1 MCILFQHLY
10 RCKCVVPPGD
20 VAYQWC
26 SHNPLHHRITDREW
40 CPEKY
45 RVERIMLNECD
56 RCVQR
61 GNEQK
66 SEFQDESES
75 IKSESGKPER

>member
-26 SHNPLHHRITDREW
+26 SHNPLHHRFTDREW

-45 RVERIMLNECD
+45 QVERIMLSECD
-56 RCVQR
+56 

-66 SEFQDESES
+66 SECQNDNESMKLETR
-75 IKSESGKPER
+75 EPER